1 MLEESGNLGNRRN
14 EKSEREEMREY
25 LIAEMGRILK
35 VKSMVYVL
43 AIVWCGA
50 SLSQEAPQLRV
61 KNPSLEQILEDVSLS
76 VVPVDDVSD
85 PVLAYLVA
93 LLEADVLDS
102 LTGDEIRRGAH
113 RLDDA
118 SVLPIR
124 LLDSMVRAE
133 GTRMGERF
141 VSGRFSGKRRIPSP
155 YSILGYHPGA
165 VVMSPHLA
173 LVEWTLGNLRIRER
187 RHRELLDLDDCYLWA
202 IIEGTVTMDVDAWLD
217 KLLGGKIDDT
227 RVTSLALF
235 KFRGTRYVTAMGYNE
250 NGKGRT
256 GVMNLTSDEFLFP
269 ISWEFKTIGKH
280 LRKKAELKLQH
291 AMACEQ
297 ASRCLQFVGVEPW

>member
-1 MLEESGNLGNRRN
+1 
-14 EKSEREEMREY
+14 MRES

-35 VKSMVYVL
+35 VKSIVYVL
-43 AIVWCGA
+43 AIVWCGV
-50 SLSQEAPQLRV
+50 SLSQDAPQIRG

-102 LTGDEIRRGAH
+102 LTGAEIRRGAH

-118 SVLPIR
+118 SVLPIH

-133 GTRMGERF
+133 GTCMGERF
-141 VSGRFSGKRRIPSP
+141 VSGRFSGQRRIPSP

-165 VVMSPHLA
+165 AVMSPHLV
-173 LVEWTLGNLRIRER
+173 LMEWKLGDLRIRER

-202 IIEGTVTMDVDAWLD
+202 ITEGTVTMDVDAWLD

-227 RVTSLALF
+227 KVTSLALF
-235 KFRGTRYVTAMGYNE
+235 RFRGTRYATAMGHNE

-256 GVMNLTSDEFLFP
+256 GVMDLTSDEFLFP

-280 LRKKAELKLQH
+280 LRRRADLKLQH
-291 AMACEQ
+291 VMADHGAGSCPQ
-297 ASRCLQFVGVEPW
+297 LVGITP